1 MGLTF
6 TDNTFDV
13 VFFVLFFFC
22 EQYGSDDQL
31 AAHGP
36 NYPLRL
42 TARFQKKHETITLDK
57 T

>member
-13 VFFVLFFFC
+13 VFFVLFFC
-22 EQYGSDDQL
+22 EQCGSDDRL
-31 AAHGP
+31 AAHWP

-42 TARFQKKHETITLDK
+42 TTRFQNKHETITLDK

>member
-13 VFFVLFFFC
+13 VFFVFC
-22 EQYGSDDQL
+22 EQCGSDDQL

-42 TARFQKKHETITLDK
+42 TARFQNKHETITLDK